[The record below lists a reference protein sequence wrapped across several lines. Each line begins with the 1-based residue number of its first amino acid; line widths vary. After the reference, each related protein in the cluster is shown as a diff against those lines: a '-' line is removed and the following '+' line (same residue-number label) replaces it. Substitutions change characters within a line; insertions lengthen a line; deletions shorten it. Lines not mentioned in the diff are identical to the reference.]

1 MTVPETPPVVKPWY
15 LSKTVWVGL
24 LTLLVGVLPIVAEY
38 LKILTPDQAAPIA
51 AFVTMALGVLG
62 IVIRSL
68 ADGTTPTAKIK

>member
-1 MTVPETPPVVKPWY
+1 MTTPTPVETKPWY

-24 LTLLVGVLPIVAEY
+24 LTVLVGAMPFVAEF
-38 LKILTPDQAAPIA
+38 LKVITPDQAAPIA

-68 ADGTTPTAKIK
+68 ADGTTPAAKLK